1 MKYMKNSLR
10 KTKDILNKYN
20 IRANKRYG
28 QNFLID
34 DNVLLEITNVSN
46 IKENELVIE
55 IGPGLGNLTE
65 YLLESSTYC
74 LLVEIDD
81 RMIPILQNRFS
92 NFDNFTILNDDVMK
106 IDLGDNIKNIEENL
120 GIKFNKVK
128 VVANLP
134 YYITTPILFKL
145 LQEEKMID
153 QIVVMVQNEVAQRM
167 VAGMKTKEYGILS
180 LMVKY
185 LCEANIEVIVPNN
198 SFIPAPEVTSAVIK
212 LNKNKRFPCKNEEL
226 LFKLIHTAFAQ
237 RRKKMI
243 NSLESNRFLD
253 MSKESLE
260 ELFNKI
266 EINVNARAE
275 ELSLEDYIKIVDE
288 IEK

>member
-1 MKYMKNSLR
+1 MKNTLE
-10 KTKDILNKYN
+10 KTREILKEYN
-20 IRANKRYG
+20 ITANKRYG

-34 DNVLLEITNVSN
+34 DNVLFEITNVAN

-81 RMIPILQNRFS
+81 RMISILNNRFS
-92 NFDNFTILNDDVMK
+92 SFDNFTILNDDVMK
-106 IDLGDNIKNIEENL
+106 INLGDKIQEIEE
-120 GIKFNKVK
+120 KFGVKFDKVK

-145 LQEEKMID
+145 LQDENMID

-167 VAGMKTKEYGILS
+167 VACTKTKDYGILS

-185 LCEANIEVIVPNN
+185 LCEANIEIILPNN

-212 LNKNKRFPCKNEEL
+212 LNKNKRFLCKNEDI
-226 LFKLIHTAFAQ
+226 LFKLIHMAFAQ

-243 NSLESNRFLD
+243 NSLESNKFLG
-253 MSKESLE
+253 MSKDSLVDI
-260 ELFNKI
+260 LNSL